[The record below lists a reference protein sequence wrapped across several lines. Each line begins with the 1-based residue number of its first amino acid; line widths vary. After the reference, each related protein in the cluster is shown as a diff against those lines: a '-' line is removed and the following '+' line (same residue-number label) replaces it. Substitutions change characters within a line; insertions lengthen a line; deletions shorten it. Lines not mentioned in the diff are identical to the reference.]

1 MPGGV
6 DVHTHMELP
15 FGGTA
20 ASDTFETGT
29 TAAAWGG
36 VTTIVDFAVQ
46 RAGENVLDGLADWHT
61 KADGN
66 CAIDY
71 GFHMIIGG
79 VDDDALKAMTYLVDN
94 EGITSFKLFMAYPGV
109 FYADDGQILRAMQN
123 AGESGAVMM
132 MHAENGIAIDVLV
145 AQAIARGETDPKY
158 HAFTR
163 PAELEG
169 EATNRAIQ
177 LAKVAGNVP
186 LYIVHMSASEAL
198 EEVAEAR
205 HRGQNVFAETC
216 PQYLYLSIEDKLAQ
230 PGFEGAKWVCSTPL
244 RSKHEHHQADLW
256 KGLRMNELAVVST
269 DHCPFC
275 MKEQKEL
282 GLGDFSKIP
291 NGIGGVEHRMELLYQ
306 GVVNGELSLERWV
319 ETCATTPARMFGLY
333 PTKGVIAPGSDA
345 DILVWDPNGPHV
357 DRRRQEAPHEHGP
370 LGVRG
375 VRGRRQ
381 GRHRAQPRPG
391 HRRERHVHRR
401 QGPRPLPE
409 ARPVQLLEL
418 RTTCIASRTGS
429 TELSSKGRQDDRAR
443 CSTRQRGSKRRVSTS
458 PTSPKSTPPSPPP
471 RQRSPSGG
479 PPASAAAPR

>member
-1 MPGGV
+1 VSGTLIKGGTVVTATGRHEADVLIEGETIVGLLAPGQAESIGISPVRTIDASGKFVVPGGV

-15 FGGTA
+15 FGGTN

-46 RAGENVLDGLADWHT
+46 RAGESVLDGLAEWHR

-71 GFHMIIGG
+71 GFHQIIGG
-79 VDDDALKAMTYLVDN
+79 VDDESLKAMTYLVDH
-94 EGITSFKLFMAYPGV
+94 EGVTSFKLFMAYPGV
-109 FYADDGQILRAMQN
+109 FYSDDGQILRAMQN

-132 MHAENGIAIDVLV
+132 MHAENGIAIDVLI
-145 AQAIARGETDPKY
+145 AQALARGETDPKY

-163 PAELEG
+163 PAALEG

-186 LYIVHMSASEAL
+186 VYIVHLSASEAL

-205 HRGQNVFAETC
+205 HHGQNVFAETC
-216 PQYLYLSIEDKLAQ
+216 PQYLYLSIEDHLAQ

-244 RSKHEHHQADLW
+244 RSKHEHHHRDLW
-256 KGLRMNELAVVST
+256 KGLRMNELVVVST

-306 GVVNGELSLERWV
+306 GVVNGEISLERWV
-319 ETCATTPARMFGLY
+319 ETCCTTPARMFGLY
-333 PTKGVIAPGSDA
+333 PRKGVIAPGADA
-345 DILVWDPNGPHV
+345 DVLVWDPNGHTSIGLDEKHHMNMDHSAWEGFEIDGKV
-357 DRRRQEAPHEHGP
+357 DTV
-370 LGVRG
+370 LSRG
-375 VRGRRQ
+375 EVVI
-381 GRHRAQPRPG
+381 
-391 HRRERHVHRR
+391 E
-401 QGPRPLPE
+401 
-409 ARPVQLLEL
+409 
-418 RTTCIASRTGS
+418 
-429 TELSSKGRQDDRAR
+429 DDRYVGR
-443 CSTRQRGSKRRVSTS
+443 KGHGRFLERGLSDYLV
-458 PTSPKSTPPSPPP
+458 
-471 RQRSPSGG
+471 
-479 PPASAAAPR
+479 

>member
-1 MPGGV
+1 MADVLIDGETIAAVLAPRAGLDARAAIAGGGGRRCPKRRRRDVIDATGKYVVPGGV

-29 TAAAWGG
+29 IAAAWGG

-46 RAGENVLDGLADWHT
+46 RTGENVQDGLADWHA

-71 GFHMIIGG
+71 GFHQIIGG
-79 VDDDALKAMTYLVDN
+79 VDEESLKAMTYLVDN
-94 EGITSFKLFMAYPGV
+94 EGVTSFKLFMAYPGV

-123 AGESGAVMM
+123 AGESGAMIM

-145 AQAIARGETDPKY
+145 AQALARGETDPKF
-158 HAFTR
+158 HSLTR

-169 EATNRAIQ
+169 EATHRAIQ

-198 EEVAEAR
+198 EEVAAAR
-205 HRGQNVFAETC
+205 HGGQNVFAETC
-216 PQYLYLSIEDKLAQ
+216 PQYLYLSLEDHLAQ

-244 RSKHEHHQADLW
+244 RTKHEHHHADLW

-275 MKEQKEL
+275 MKDQKEL
-282 GLGDFSKIP
+282 GLGNFAKIP

-319 ETCATTPARMFGLY
+319 ETCCTTPARMFGMY
-333 PTKGVIAPGSDA
+333 PKKGDHRPRRRRRHPR
-345 DILVWDPNGPHV
+345 LGPRRAHV

-375 VRGRRQ
+375 LRDRRQ
-381 GRHRAQPRPG
+381 GRHRPQPR
-391 HRRERHVHRR
+391 HRRRRERHVRR
-401 QGPRPLPE
+401 AQGPRPATSSAACP
-409 ARPVQLLEL
+409 QYL
-418 RTTCIASRTGS
+418 RT
-429 TELSSKGRQDDRAR
+429 
-443 CSTRQRGSKRRVSTS
+443 
-458 PTSPKSTPPSPPP
+458 
-471 RQRSPSGG
+471 
-479 PPASAAAPR
+479 